1 MFLSFKDLMHKGYY
15 FFSPYIYEEIKNFM
29 LIVFRKTF
37 GLMISK
43 MFVDKEGI

>member
-1 MFLSFKDLMHKGYY
+1 MHKGYY
-15 FFSPYIYEEIKNFM
+15 ILNHYIYEEIKNIK
-29 LIVFRKTF
+29 LIVFRKTV

>member
-15 FFSPYIYEEIKNFM
+15 FFNPYIYEEIKHFM